1 MYFRRINDT
10 TINCIISTD
19 DLSENHIRLDD
30 LFERKREAMD
40 YLRRV
45 IAAAAREENFNLRTD
60 YTSMRITVLPDHSLS
75 LTLTEG
81 DNGARAVKDIRDI
94 KKKAGKGTGKDKAK
108 KGGRSLPKDLV
119 KAAKKSAAVKPAG
132 KKKEAAAK
140 TPDDQKKAAPEQAG
154 MTRFGFYF
162 ESLSDL
168 IRAEKIMAGFDFVG
182 CEAWYLKEYEEYD
195 LIVRL
200 KGSDRSPERVLEFE
214 KAILQ
219 LFDFGEANED
229 GEYGIAYILEH
240 GKLLDRT
247 MKLTQL

>member
-75 LTLTEG
+75 LTLTAG

-94 KKKAGKGTGKDKAK
+94 NKKAGKGTGKDKAK

-132 KKKEAAAK
+132 KKKEAIIFDIVLNIEVLHEIIELKDK
-140 TPDDQKKAAPEQAG
+140 TDLVKSHC
-154 MTRFGFYF
+154 R
-162 ESLSDL
+162 ESLLLHLADIISANTY
-168 IRAEKIMAGFDFVG
+168 RAVEVSVKTAYEIEQCGFSASR
-182 CEAWYLKEYEEYD
+182 CAHE
-195 LIVRL
+195 
-200 KGSDRSPERVLEFE
+200 
-214 KAILQ
+214 
-219 LFDFGEANED
+219 
-229 GEYGIAYILEH
+229 
-240 GKLLDRT
+240 
-247 MKLTQL
+247 